1 MIQSACALQNVFLK
15 DTLFMIR
22 LWLTKVLL
30 HFLSFLNTCKKNTTL
45 KSLWY
50 PQVILLS
57 IMPIYQETSTM
68 TGSKKKLRTFIY
80 KFQEKAFHQRRNI
93 YSWSLEEALL
103 EKMQISRCQLQ
114 SIYLE
119 NDDDSWNY
127 YKFFQV
133 YIL

>member
-1 MIQSACALQNVFLK
+1 MIQSACALQNVSLK

-50 PQVILLS
+50 PQVISLS

-119 NDDDSWNY
+119 NDDDS
-127 YKFFQV
+127 
-133 YIL
+133 